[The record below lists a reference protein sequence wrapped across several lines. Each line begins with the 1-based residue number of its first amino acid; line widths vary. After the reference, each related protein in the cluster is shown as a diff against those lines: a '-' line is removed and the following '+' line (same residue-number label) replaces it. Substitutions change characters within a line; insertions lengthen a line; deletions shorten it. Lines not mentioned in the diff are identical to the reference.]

1 MISFFICLALLI
13 GGYFVYGKVVENTFA
28 PDDRETPAVR
38 INDGVDYVV
47 MPEWKLF
54 LVQLLNIA
62 GLGPIFGAMQGAL
75 WGPGLVPSLQEV
87 YMITFLVC
95 CPNVTMV
102 LPFQRY
108 VVSTLEM

>member
-38 INDGVDYVV
+38 INDGVDYDRSSVLCRV
-47 MPEWKLF
+47 LSGD
-54 LVQLLNIA
+54 QLSFC
-62 GLGPIFGAMQGAL
+62 GSR
-75 WGPGLVPSLQEV
+75 LVPSLQEV